1 MSVTMFKAAINFL
14 RENNKRLIALALF
27 SLIFYGS
34 LFFMSYVVNPAQ
46 TIRDLTNQRSFPLNI
61 LAFVIESV
69 ITHYILIFEVILPA
83 MRKER
88 SRGKVLVIGI
98 LLFLVKFAFNYYSF
112 LVERRDQ
119 ERSSTLSSSTV
130 LPENSVVWL
139 ILMSYLYALAISFSA
154 ALLVEWVQKGKERI
168 MLEKQK
174 TEAELSTLKHQ
185 INPHFLFNSLSFIYG
200 KVIKQDKE
208 TADSVLMLANIMRYA
223 LGKSTGVDGTVNI
236 MDELEHMKNVVEIN
250 QRRYNHELNIFYEE
264 QIDDQSIRIVPLV
277 LITLVEN
284 AFKHGDLHDPE
295 YPLFIKVETSMNEL
309 SFVIRNKKGKGHKGL
324 SNGVGLQN
332 ITQQLSLMYGERCR
346 FLVGEGD
353 MDFSVSLNISFPV

>member
-1 MSVTMFKAAINFL
+1 MFKVVINFL
-14 RENNKRLIALALF
+14 RVNNRRLITLALF

-46 TIRDLTNQRSFPLNI
+46 TIRNFTSQTDFPLNI
-61 LAFVIESV
+61 LIYVIESV

-88 SRGKVLVIGI
+88 SRGKVWAIG
-98 LLFLVKFAFNYYSF
+98 LLFFLVKFAFNYYSF
-112 LVERRDQ
+112 LVERSDQ

-139 ILMSYLYALAISFSA
+139 LLISYLYALVISFSA

-168 MLEKQK
+168 LLEKQK

-200 KVIKQDKE
+200 KIIKQDKE

-250 QRRYNHELNIFYEE
+250 QRRYNHELNICYEE

-277 LITLVEN
+277 LITLAEN
-284 AFKHGDLHDPE
+284 AFKHGDLHDPV
-295 YPLFIKVETSMNEL
+295 YPLFIKVDTSMNEF
-309 SFVIRNKKGKGHKGL
+309 SFVIKNKKGKGRKEL

-332 ITQQLSLMYGERCR
+332 ITQQLSLTYGERCR
-346 FLVGEGD
+346 FVVEDDD